1 MADDPADR
9 DWQEVLVPI
18 AERAGEAILEIYET
32 EEFDVTSKADQ
43 SPLTEAD
50 LAAEQAITED
60 LREATPKIPILSEE
74 AKDAPFRTRED
85 WDRLWVVDPLDGTK
99 EFLKQNDEFTVNIA
113 LVEGHAPV
121 AGVVHVPALETT
133 YYGQEGRGVRLDADG
148 ETELSTDP
156 IDPEGT
162 IRVVASRSH
171 LDDETKAFVDDLDDA
186 ELVRTGSSLKFCR
199 IADGDA
205 DLYPRFAPTMEWDT
219 AAAQAVLEAAGGEV
233 RRKDGRPMRYN
244 KPDLMNPHFLASGDP
259 SWFD

>member
-1 MADDPADR
+1 MAEDPVER

-18 AERAGEAILEIYET
+18 AQRAGEAILEIYES
-32 EEFDVTSKADQ
+32 EEFDVTSKADE

-50 LAAEQAITED
+50 LAAEKTIRAD
-60 LREATPKIPILSEE
+60 LEATEPRFPILSEE
-74 AKDAPFRTRED
+74 AKDVPFRTRED
-85 WDRLWVVDPLDGTK
+85 WDLLWVVDPLDGTK
-99 EFLKQNDEFTVNIA
+99 EFLKKNDEFTVNIA
-113 LVEGHAPV
+113 LVQDDAPV
-121 AGVVHVPALETT
+121 AGVVHVPAMDRT
-133 YYGQEGRGVRLDADG
+133 YYGQGDRAVRLDDDG

-156 IDPEGT
+156 IDPKGT

-171 LDDETKAFVDDLDDA
+171 LDEETEAFVDDLGDA

-219 AAAQAVLEAAGGEV
+219 AAAQAVLEAAGGEI
-233 RRKDGRPMRYN
+233 RRKDGGPMRYN
-244 KPDLMNPHFLASGDP
+244 KPDLLNPHFLASGDP